1 MSKLSEIPTEEFPL
15 NFVNFCRLQSELQN
29 AADGF
34 ADLCTEDGWRVS
46 RDLTQVKM
54 RLDQTWE
61 LIRAIERR
69 EQVD

>member
-1 MSKLSEIPTEEFPL
+1 MSKFTEIPIEEFPL
-15 NFVNFCRLQSELQN
+15 NFSSFCRLQSELQN

-34 ADLCTEDGWRVS
+34 ADLCTQDGWSVS
-46 RDLTQVKM
+46 RDLTQVKI

-69 EQVD
+69 EQAD